1 MSVKRNYKKKEEKV
15 KQNGLADDHYSPEML
30 S

>member
-1 MSVKRNYKKKEEKV
+1 MSLKRNYKKKEEKV
-15 KQNGLADDHYSPEML
+15 QQNVLADDYYSQEML

>member
-15 KQNGLADDHYSPEML
+15 QQSVLGDDHYSPEML

>member
-1 MSVKRNYKKKEEKV
+1 MSLKRNYKKKEEKV
-15 KQNGLADDHYSPEML
+15 QQNVLTDDYYSPEML